1 MSILQSFILGAL
13 QGLTE
18 FLPVSSSGHLVL
30 AEHLFQLDV
39 SSLLSFDIIVHT
51 GTLLALV
58 FYFWRT
64 WTQIV
69 TEIFKKGKWLD
80 KMITKLIVATI
91 PAVIFALLF
100 KDSIE
105 STFRGVQPVL
115 IALVITAALLF
126 LGEKFGK
133 KRSEEI
139 TYTQVI
145 IMGLLQAL
153 AVIPGISRSG
163 STITGGLFSGLKR
176 ETAARFA
183 FLMAVPAIGGAF
195 VFALKESLQGGMALP
210 QSPIAL
216 TGFLS
221 SFFVSLLCIHYFL
234 KFVRKYP
241 LYIFSIYLVV
251 VAGLTLLLNM

>member
-1 MSILQSFILGAL
+1 MNEFHALALGAL

-18 FLPVSSSGHLVL
+18 FLPISSSGHLVL

-39 SSLLSFDIIVHT
+39 SSLLSFDIVVHA
-51 GTLLALV
+51 GTLLALI

-64 WTQIV
+64 WTQIIV
-69 TEIFKKGKWLD
+69 EIFKKGKWSD
-80 KMITKLIVATI
+80 KMIIKLIIATI

-100 KDSIE
+100 KDIIE
-105 STFRGVQPVL
+105 QYFRGTQPVFISLLLTALLL
-115 IALVITAALLF
+115 IA
-126 LGEKFGK
+126 GEKFAK
-133 KRSEEI
+133 QNSI
-139 TYTQVI
+139 AVTYKQVI

-153 AVIPGISRSG
+153 AIIPGISRSG

-176 ETAARFA
+176 EAAARFS

-195 VFALKESLQGGMALP
+195 VFALKESLQGGMVLP
-210 QSPIAL
+210 QSGIAL

-221 SFFVSLLCIHYFL
+221 SFLVSLLCIHYFL

-241 LYIFSIYLVV
+241 LYVFSIYLVIVGV
-251 VAGLTLLLNM
+251 VGLLI

>member
-1 MSILQSFILGAL
+1 MTELQALILGAL

-30 AEHLFQLDV
+30 AEHFLHLDV

-64 WTQIV
+64 WTQV
-69 TEIFKKGKWLD
+69 VAEIFQKGKWLD
-80 KMITKLIVATI
+80 KMITKLIIATI

-105 STFRGVQPVL
+105 SSLRGTQAVFISLLLTSLLL
-115 IALVITAALLF
+115 IA
-126 LGEKFGK
+126 GERFGK
-133 KRSEEI
+133 KRSKEI
-139 TYTQVI
+139 TYKQVI

-153 AVIPGISRSG
+153 AIIPGISRSG
-163 STITGGLFSGLKR
+163 LTITGGLFSGLKR
-176 ETAARFA
+176 ETAARFS

-195 VFALKESLQGGMALP
+195 VFALKESLQGGMILP
-210 QSPIAL
+210 ETSISL
-216 TGFLS
+216 TGLIS

-241 LYIFSIYLVV
+241 LYVFSIYLVIIGV
-251 VAGLTLLLNM
+251 FGLLI